1 MCLDPII
8 KVEGEDNN
16 NNNNNNIK
24 LVFLK
29 ELCWGA
35 WAWANVP
42 AQ

>member
-8 KVEGEDNN
+8 KVEGENN
-16 NNNNNNIK
+16 NNNIIK

-35 WAWANVP
+35 WAWAYVP